1 MIAVFRLSRKAK
13 ADLKSIA
20 RYTESRWGR
29 TQRNH
34 YILQFDQCFRLLAE
48 NPRLGKSCVEIIPGY
63 RQLPQGSHVIF
74 YRKVAEN
81 RVDIIRILHTRMLPE
96 EHL

>member
-1 MIAVFRLSRKAK
+1 MAGFRLSRKAK

-34 YILQFDQCFRLLAE
+34 YILQFDQCFQLLAE
-48 NPRLGKSCVEIIPGY
+48 NPRMGQSCDEVIPGY
-63 RQLPQGSHVIF
+63 RHLPQGSHVIF
-74 YRKVAEN
+74 YCQATES
-81 RVDIIRILHTRMLPE
+81 RVDIIRILHKRMLPE